1 MPRKRML
8 FIGGAQ
14 IRFAVGTARTPAPGE
29 ILRSEANYTF
39 APCGRS
45 ILGAIAAARL
55 GYDTAIC
62 ARVGDDYYGDR
73 LRDVCKKEGIHSSNV
88 TVDRTLQ
95 TGLALELVEQ
105 SGVCRTIL
113 YPGANRGLDRSH
125 AENALACLPDAIV
138 ASLEAEPEAIVQFAA
153 LAAERGI
160 PFYVDATARR
170 GVVPADFPFEQLARA
185 EILLLDE
192 EDAYTFSGV
201 SPINEEQRK
210 MACYTLRKRFDVRYI
225 LLRLGARGCFLYDG
239 KYFSAIS
246 AFDEEPVD
254 PAGASEAFTAALI
267 GEYLN
272 TGDLRAA
279 AEFANNV
286 YAKTASVAGGYRS
299 LPRRSEL

>member
-1 MPRKRML
+1 MPRKRIL

-29 ILRSEANYTF
+29 VIRSEANYTF

-45 ILGAIAAARL
+45 ILGAIASARL
-55 GYDTAIC
+55 GYDTAVC

-73 LRDVCKKEGIHSSNV
+73 LREVCKKEGLHSTNV

-113 YPGANRGLDRSH
+113 FPGANRGLGKAH

-138 ASLEAEPEAIVQFAA
+138 ASLETEPEAVVQVSA

-160 PFYVDATARR
+160 PFFVDATAKR
-170 GVVPADFPFEQLARA
+170 GMVPADFPFEQLARA

-210 MACYTLRKRFDVRYI
+210 LACYTLRKRFDVRYI

-272 TGDLRAA
+272 TGDLRAG

-286 YAKTASVAGGYRS
+286 YAKTASVPGGYRS

>member
-29 ILRSEANYTF
+29 IIRSEANYTF

-45 ILGAIAAARL
+45 ILSAIAAARL
-55 GYDTAIC
+55 GYDAAIC
-62 ARVGDDYYGDR
+62 ACVGDDYYGDR
-73 LRDVCKKEGIHSSNV
+73 LREVCKKEGVHSANI

-105 SGVCRTIL
+105 NGTHRTIL
-113 YPGANRGLDRSH
+113 YPGANRGLDRPH

-138 ASLEAEPEAIVQFAA
+138 ASLEPEPAAVAQFSAIAS
-153 LAAERGI
+153 ERKI
-160 PFYVDATARR
+160 PFFVDATARR

-185 EILLLDE
+185 EVLLLDE

-201 SPINEEQRK
+201 NPINEEQRK
-210 MACYTLRKRFDVRYI
+210 LACYTLHKRFNVRYV
-225 LLRLGARGCFLYDG
+225 LLRLGMRGCFLYDG

-246 AFDEEPVD
+246 AFDEDPVD

-299 LPRRSEL
+299 LRRRSEL

>member
-8 FIGGAQ
+8 FVGGAQ
-14 IRFAVGTARTPAPGE
+14 IRFAVGTSRIPAPGE

-45 ILGAIAAARL
+45 ILSAIAAARL
-55 GYDTAIC
+55 GYDAAIC

-73 LRDVCKKEGIHSSNV
+73 LQEVCKKEGIHSANI
-88 TVDRTLQ
+88 TVDRSLQ

-105 SGVCRTIL
+105 NGSCRTML
-113 YPGANRGLDRSH
+113 FPGANQGLSARH
-125 AENALACLPDAIV
+125 AENALSCYPDAII
-138 ASLEAEPEAIVQFAA
+138 ASLEPEPEAIVQLSA
-153 LAAERGI
+153 LAAERKL
-160 PFYVDATARR
+160 PFYLDATANR
-170 GVVPADFPFEQLARA
+170 GVVPSDFPFEQLSRA

-192 EDAYTFSGV
+192 GDAYTFSGV
-201 SPINEEQRK
+201 KPINEEQRK
-210 MACYTLRKRFDVRYI
+210 LACYTLRKRFDVRYI

-246 AFDEEPVD
+246 AFDEDPVD
-254 PAGASEAFTAALI
+254 SAAASEAFTAALI

-272 TGDLRAA
+272 TGDLRSA
-279 AEFANNV
+279 AELANSV
-286 YAKTASVAGGYRS
+286 YAKTASQAGGYRS

>member
-1 MPRKRML
+1 MARKRML

-14 IRFAVGTARTPAPGE
+14 IRFAVGTTRIPAPGE
-29 ILRSEANYTF
+29 TLRSEANYTF

-73 LRDVCKKEGIHSSNV
+73 LRDVCKKEGVHSANI
-88 TVDRTLQ
+88 TVDPALQ

-113 YPGANRGLDRSH
+113 YPGANRSLEQTHTES
-125 AENALACLPDAIV
+125 AFACLPDAIV
-138 ASLEAEPEAIVQFAA
+138 ASLEAEPEAIAQCSA

-160 PFYVDATARR
+160 PFFVDATANR

-192 EDAYTFSGV
+192 EDAYTFSGIHPV
-201 SPINEEQRK
+201 NEEQRK
-210 MACYTLRKRFDVRYI
+210 MACYSLRKRFDVRYI
-225 LLRLGARGCFLYDG
+225 LLRLGNRGCFLYDG

-246 AFDEEPVD
+246 AFDEDPVD
-254 PAGASEAFTAALI
+254 TAGASEAFTAALV
-267 GEYLN
+267 GEYLQ
-272 TGDLRAA
+272 TGDLRAG
-279 AEFANNV
+279 AEFANGV
-286 YAKTASVAGGYRS
+286 FAKTASKAGGYRS

>member
-14 IRFAVGTARTPAPGE
+14 IRFAVGTTRLPSPGE
-29 ILRSEANYTF
+29 IIRSEANYTF

-55 GYDTAIC
+55 GYDAAVC

-73 LRDVCKKEGIHSSNV
+73 LREVCKKEDVHSANI
-88 TVDRTLQ
+88 TVDPSLQ
-95 TGLALELVEQ
+95 TGLALEMVEQ
-105 SGVCRTIL
+105 SGISRTIL
-113 YPGANRGLDRSH
+113 YPGANRSLALEH
-125 AENALACLPDAIV
+125 AESALTCLPDAFV
-138 ASLEAEPEAIVQFAA
+138 ASLEAEPSAIAQISA

-160 PFYVDATARR
+160 PFFVDATAGR
-170 GVVPADFPFEQLARA
+170 GVVPADFPFEQLSRA

-192 EDAYTFSGV
+192 EDAYIFSGIHPV
-201 SPINEEQRK
+201 NEEQRK
-210 MACYTLRKRFDVRYI
+210 MACYALRKRFDVRYI
-225 LLRLGARGCFLYDG
+225 LLRLGNRGCFLYDG

-246 AFDEEPVD
+246 AFDED
-254 PAGASEAFTAALI
+254 PADLAGASEAFTAALI
-267 GEYLN
+267 GEYLQ

-279 AEFANNV
+279 AEFANGV
-286 YAKTASVAGGYRS
+286 FAKTASKAGGYRS

>member
-8 FIGGAQ
+8 FIGVAQ
-14 IRFAVGTARTPAPGE
+14 IRFAVGTTRLPAPGE
-29 ILRSEANYTF
+29 IIRSEANYTF

-55 GYDTAIC
+55 GYDAAVC

-73 LRDVCKKEGIHSSNV
+73 LRDVCKKEGVHSSNI
-88 TVDRTLQ
+88 TVDPTLQ
-95 TGLALELVEQ
+95 TGLALEVVEQ

-113 YPGANRGLDRSH
+113 YPGANQSLELSH
-125 AENALACLPDAIV
+125 AENALTCLPDAII
-138 ASLEAEPEAIVQFAA
+138 ASLEAESSTVAQISA
-153 LAAERGI
+153 LAANREI
-160 PFYVDATARR
+160 PFFVDATAKR
-170 GVVPADFPFEQLARA
+170 GVIPADFPFEQLARA

-254 PAGASEAFTAALI
+254 PAGASEAFTSALI

-272 TGDLRAA
+272 AGDLRAA

-286 YAKTASVAGGYRS
+286 YAKTAAAAGGYRS

>member
-1 MPRKRML
+1 ML

-45 ILGAIAAARL
+45 VLGAIAAARL

-73 LRDVCKKEGIHSSNV
+73 LRDVCKKEGIHSTNI

-105 SGVCRTIL
+105 NGTCRTIL
-113 YPGANRGLDRSH
+113 YPGANRGLEKSH
-125 AENALACLPDAIV
+125 AENALTCLPDAIV
-138 ASLEAEPEAIVQFAA
+138 ASLEAEPAVVAQFSA

-160 PFYVDATARR
+160 PFFVDATAKR
-170 GVVPADFPFEQLARA
+170 GVVPADFPFEQLARG

-201 SPINEEQRK
+201 HPINEEQRK
-210 MACYTLRKRFDVRYI
+210 MACYALRKRFDVRYI
-225 LLRLGARGCFLYDG
+225 LLRLGSRGCFLYDG

-246 AFDEEPVD
+246 AFDEDPVD
-254 PAGASEAFTAALI
+254 LAGASEAFTAALI

-279 AEFANNV
+279 AEFANSV
-286 YAKTASVAGGYRS
+286 FAKTASGMGGYRS